1 MTTMSRPLPAPRGD
15 FVDVVYLWVD
25 GNDPTWRQRRQ
36 VAAERLA
43 LGQRV
48 NPLVNPLTIQ
58 PAASQATASAVPLPH
73 GSAAFG
79 NVEGRYRDNDE
90 LRHSLRALERFFPG
104 HGHVYIVTDRQRPH
118 WLADRPGLTV
128 VDHHD
133 IIPAPA
139 LPLFDSGNI
148 ESYIHRIPGLSERF
162 FYLNDDTFFGRPVQL
177 DDWFTDSGFFTTWSD
192 EPEVA
197 GLQFVR
203 HDTAL
208 VNASRLSGAWLAQR
222 VPGYIHRPS
231 TFAHAPRPL
240 RVSLLQAL
248 ETDISPAL
256 FASVRATA
264 FRAWQSPP
272 LVSDFVLRWAIEA
285 GIAQCRNYRSAHVS
299 SGDDDAIDGLAR
311 LVDALGQLHFF
322 CINDTTDDAPTDDPR
337 LAAVRHTLARLFPE
351 PSSFERA
358 GLAAAARVP
367 AAAPHQAEPACA

>member
-1 MTTMSRPLPAPRGD
+1 MKISRPLPASRGD
-15 FVDVVYLWVD
+15 LVDVVYLWVD
-25 GNDPTWRQRRQ
+25 GNDPAWRQRRQ
-36 VAAERLA
+36 AAAKRVASL
-43 LGQRV
+43 
-48 NPLVNPLTIQ
+48 LVSTP
-58 PAASQATASAVPLPH
+58 PVTAPNTTHVEPPC
-73 GSAAFG
+73 GNGAAFG

-90 LRHSLRALERFFPG
+90 LRHSLRALERFFPD

-128 VDHHD
+128 VDHRD

-177 DDWFTDSGFFTTWSD
+177 NDWFTDSGFFTTWSD

-203 HDTAL
+203 DDTAL

-222 VPGYIHRPS
+222 MPGYIHRPS

-264 FRAWQSPP
+264 FRAWHSPP

-285 GIAQCRNYRSAHVS
+285 GIAQCRSYRSAHVS
-299 SGDDDAIDGLAR
+299 SGDDDALGGLAR
-311 LVDALGQLHFF
+311 LVDELGQLHFF
-322 CINDTTDDAPTDDPR
+322 CINDTTDDAHTDDPR
-337 LAAVRHTLARLFPE
+337 LAGVRQTLARLFPE
-351 PSSFERA
+351 PSSFEQA
-358 GLAAAARVP
+358 GPAVAAARLP
-367 AAAPHQAEPACA
+367 AEAPHQTEPACA

>member
-1 MTTMSRPLPAPRGD
+1 MTTKPHPLPARCGD
-15 FVDVVYLWVD
+15 RVDVVYLWVD
-25 GNDPTWRQRRQ
+25 GNDPAWRERRQ
-36 VAAERLA
+36 AAAERAA
-43 LGQRV
+43 LRQ
-48 NPLVNPLTIQ
+48 T
-58 PAASQATASAVPLPH
+58 AAPC
-73 GSAAFG
+73 GGGGGAAFG

-104 HGHVYIVTDRQRPH
+104 HGHVYIVTDRQRPQ

-128 VDHHD
+128 VDHRD
-133 IIPAPA
+133 IIPASA

-177 DDWFTDSGFFTTWSD
+177 DDWFTATGFFTAWSD

-197 GLQFVR
+197 GLQFVPE
-203 HDTAL
+203 DTAL
-208 VNASRLSGAWLAQR
+208 VNASRLSGTWLAQR
-222 VPGYIHRPS
+222 VPGYVHRPS

-240 RVSLLQAL
+240 RVSVLQAL

-264 FRAWQSPP
+264 FRAWHSPP

-285 GIAQCRNYRSAHVS
+285 GMAQCRSYRSAHVS
-299 SGDDDAIDGLAR
+299 SGDDDALDGLAR
-311 LVDALGQLHFF
+311 VVDELGRLHFF
-322 CINDTTDDAPTDDPR
+322 CINDTADDAHADDPR
-337 LAAVRHTLARLFPE
+337 LAAVRHTLATLFPE

-358 GLAAAARVP
+358 APATAGAVALAASR
-367 AAAPHQAEPACA
+367 QRAELASA